1 MTNATGARDAF
12 LTDLLPVGIY
22 RSAAD
27 GRILNANAAFAEMLG
42 YPDREALLAQNVADL
57 YERAED
63 RERLKSLVAQAGVL
77 RHHETQFRRRDGG
90 SLWVD
95 LSLRAFRDAGGE
107 VIRYEGVV
115 ADISERKLAEEAL
128 WESEAR
134 LRVLL
139 EQMPLVLWSTDRDLR
154 FTLSLGGALPQLGLL
169 RNQVVGLSLHQF
181 FETQD
186 ESVPSIAAHRRAL
199 QGEPVSFETD
209 WQGRTFESHVEPLRG
224 TDGAISGTIGVGLD
238 VTERK
243 RVETLR
249 AALYRVAELANAAS
263 DLATLYAAIHA
274 AVAELMPAANLYIAL
289 FDESTR
295 LLSFPYFVDERDPVP
310 APHPPGRGLTEYVL
324 RTGEA
329 LLASP
334 EAFADLQRRAE
345 VDLVGA
351 PSLDWLGVPLQ
362 TGGRTMGVLGV
373 QSYDDRVRYTE
384 AEKQLLVFVSQQI
397 ANAIERK
404 HGEEALKRT
413 VSLLQST
420 LESTADGILVVD
432 LSGKVVSFNRRF
444 AELWRIPTGV
454 LATRDDAALLG
465 FVLDQLK
472 SPEAFLGKVRELYA
486 TPEAESFDEL
496 EFKDGRL
503 FERYSLPQRLD
514 GAPIGRVWSFRDLSD
529 RKAR

>member
-1 MTNATGARDAF
+1 MGDVAGARDAF
-12 LTDLLPVGIY
+12 LTDLLPVGMY
-22 RSAAD
+22 RSTAD
-27 GRILNANAAFAEMLG
+27 GRILNVNAAFVELLG
-42 YPDREALLAQNVADL
+42 YPDREALLAMNTAEL
-57 YERAED
+57 FERPQEG
-63 RERLKSLVAQAGVL
+63 ERLASRIAQTGML
-77 RHHETQFRRRDGG
+77 RHHETQLRRRNGT
-90 SLWVD
+90 SVWVD

-107 VIRYEGVV
+107 IVRYEGVV
-115 ADISERKLAEEAL
+115 ADITERKLAEEAL

-139 EQMPLVLWSTDRDLR
+139 EQMPLVLWSTDRELR

-169 RNQVVGLSLHQF
+169 RNQVVGLSLYQF

-186 ESVPSIAAHRRAL
+186 DDVPSIAAHRRAL
-199 QGEPVSFETD
+199 QGEPVAFETD
-209 WQGRTFESHVEPLRG
+209 WLGRTFESHVEPLRG
-224 TDGAISGTIGVGLD
+224 PDGGISGTIGVALD

-243 RVETLR
+243 RVETLE
-249 AALYRVAELANAAS
+249 AALYRVAELASAAS
-263 DLATLYAAIHA
+263 DLATLYAGIHA
-274 AVAELMPAANLYIAL
+274 AVAKLMPARNFYIAL

-295 LLSFPYFVDERDPVP
+295 LLSFPYFVDEQDPVP
-310 APHPPGRGLTEYVL
+310 APHPLGRGLTEYVL

-334 EAFADLQRRAE
+334 EAFADLQRRGE

-351 PSLDWLGVPLQ
+351 PSLDWLGVPL
-362 TGGRTMGVLGV
+362 TASGRTMGVLGV
-373 QSYDDRVRYTE
+373 QSYDARVRYAE
-384 AEKQLLVFVSQQI
+384 ADKQLLVFVSQQI

-404 HGEEALKRT
+404 RAEAALKRT

-432 LSGKVVSFNRRF
+432 LSGKVVSFNQRF
-444 AELWRIPTGV
+444 AQLWRIPPGV

-465 FVLDQLK
+465 FVLDQLDK
-472 SPEAFLGKVRELYA
+472 PEAFLGKVRELYS

-496 EFKDGRL
+496 VFKDGRV

-514 GAPIGRVWSFRDLSD
+514 DVPIGRVWSFRDVSAGTK
-529 RKAR
+529 R